1 MSLYL
6 LLITG
11 VSVMADVQGVVQRDL
26 VRVCHDLVQGGVVQ
40 GGREVAQEAGEALAG
55 VQDVAVC
62 PQHEDEAIDGLQH

>member
-26 VRVCHDLVQGGVVQ
+26 VSVCHDLVQGGVVQ
-40 GGREVAQEAGEALAG
+40 GGREVAQEAGEALAS